1 VKKTNKLAIIAAILT
16 LSSTAAMA
24 QDAQINPS
32 WYIQPS
38 LSTFN
43 PDSGFVADKK
53 AYGAGLKFGKA
64 IAPSW
69 DIQAGYTYARAKE
82 DARRYQQET
91 LGLDGLYLF
100 SRNSFRPFLL
110 AGIGAERDTQNQP
123 LRSEVRKSSPFISA
137 GLGFQADLT
146 DRAALQM
153 DLRNVHGFLRGSAF
167 PAVGSKSNNLY
178 LTVGLNYALGAKPV
192 PPAPAP
198 APAPAP
204 EPVAAP
210 APAPVAP
217 PPPPPAPRFEK
228 ITMSATELF
237 AFDSAKLNPNQP
249 KLDELATLLNNNPSV
264 GNVTITGHTDLIGS
278 DKYNQKLSEQRANS
292 VKAYLTGKGVAADRL
307 NAVGKGETQ
316 PVVKCDN
323 KKRADL
329 IKCLEP
335 NRRVEVDQVTI
346 ERRVN

>member
-1 VKKTNKLAIIAAILT
+1 MKKTNKIAIIAALLS
-16 LSSTAAMA
+16 LSSTAVLA
-24 QDAQINPS
+24 QEAVINPN

-38 LSTFN
+38 ISAFK
-43 PDSGFVADKK
+43 PDSGFVTDKS

-64 IAPSW
+64 VSPNW
-69 DIQAGYTYARAKE
+69 DLQMGYTYARAKD
-82 DARRYQQET
+82 DALRYQQET
-91 LGLDGLYLF
+91 LGVDGLYLF
-100 SRNSFRPFLL
+100 SRKSFRPFLL
-110 AGIGAERDTQNQP
+110 IGAGAERDTQNQP
-123 LRSEVRKSSPFISA
+123 LRSEVRKSSPYISA
-137 GLGFQADLT
+137 GLGFQADIN
-146 DRAALQM
+146 DRWAMQA

-167 PAVGSKSNNLY
+167 PEVGKSNNVY

-192 PPAPAP
+192 PPAP

-228 ITMSATELF
+228 VTMSATELF

-264 GNVTITGHTDLIGS
+264 GNVTITGHTDRLGS
-278 DKYNQKLSEQRANS
+278 DKYNQKLSEQRANA
-292 VKAYLTGKGVAADRL
+292 VKAYLTGKGVAAERL
-307 NAVGKGETQ
+307 NAVGKGESQ
-316 PVVKCDN
+316 PVVQCDN